1 MLPFRRAIRVE
12 KGWGIVLAPPPP
24 NIKYRLLR
32 FAHSPHPSL
41 TTFSVSVIRP
51 TKISIA
57 PLTIIIF
64 KIWTNEMSERASVES
79 EDIDFI
85 LGPIRPWSSF
95 AFFPRLLVETSVE
108 TRTCVH
114 TRDSVSRRPVSFP
127 FHLPLPPLY
136 FRNSI
141 ANASLA
147 RPNSADPLHTFRQRN
162 VTSPLRTSPRP
173 AS

>member
-1 MLPFRRAIRVE
+1 
-12 KGWGIVLAPPPP
+12 
-24 NIKYRLLR
+24 
-32 FAHSPHPSL
+32 
-41 TTFSVSVIRP
+41 
-51 TKISIA
+51 
-57 PLTIIIF
+57 
-64 KIWTNEMSERASVES
+64 MSERASVES
-79 EDIDFI
+79 EDMDFI

-147 RPNSADPLHTFRQRN
+147 RPNSADPLSTPFVNATWRRRSGPRLGLPRKKLGRAFLLSSLHS
-162 VTSPLRTSPRP
+162 SPPPLVNARTNNSSFSVYLLTVSTETEKVDREGWGE
-173 AS
+173 